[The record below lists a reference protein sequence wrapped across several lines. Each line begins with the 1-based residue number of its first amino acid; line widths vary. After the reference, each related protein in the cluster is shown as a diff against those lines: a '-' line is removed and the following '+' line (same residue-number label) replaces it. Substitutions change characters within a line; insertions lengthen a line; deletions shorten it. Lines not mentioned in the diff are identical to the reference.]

1 MSWLIQDWKLAPRFS
16 CMWVAAAAIAWPL
29 LPVYARAWMLSL
41 LRLDDAQI
49 VGVAG
54 VAFVV
59 ARLWRQ
65 PDLEVVK
72 RGL

>member
-1 MSWLIQDWKLAPRFS
+1 MQIILDWRAAWRFAS
-16 CMWVAAAAIAWPL
+16 VWVAVAAILWPL
-29 LPVYARAWMLSL
+29 WPADARAWVLSF
-41 LRLDDAQI
+41 LRLDDAQM